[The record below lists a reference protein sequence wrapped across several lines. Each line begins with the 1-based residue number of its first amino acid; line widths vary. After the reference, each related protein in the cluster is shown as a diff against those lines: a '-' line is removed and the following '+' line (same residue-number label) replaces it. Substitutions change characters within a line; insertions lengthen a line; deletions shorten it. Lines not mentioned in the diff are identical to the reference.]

1 MDRLLSLRERF
12 TQAVTPRRLRYIK
25 ESITGYLFIAPAVVL
40 IFIFGIFPVAFALY
54 VSLHKWRLVRTEF
67 LGLDN
72 FVRAVGPLAYVFAFF
87 LACGALIGSY
97 TILRGILQDVQESK
111 EKPWLLTLPAILH
124 TAAVYAFFRYGWVQ
138 LPEFLDIATKLR
150 GQTKTRDLFIRLLW
164 EAFYN
169 WEVYP
174 SWRLFTW
181 LFLGSI
187 VIGVLSALLY
197 RGSQAFQIQTQFSL
211 MWIFLAGGIG
221 LFYFTYQQIRYAYS
235 IALEI
240 GTDPGIWPQVIMIS
254 AGIILVILGWISWD
268 SAPKTK
274 RIWKFWLRILGAFIF
289 LTGGWIL
296 IGELPVIFAS
306 GDKDLW
312 NGLKVTIFYSAGT
325 VPFQLT
331 ISMFLAI
338 LLFQKLRGSELF
350 RMIFFL
356 PYVTPFVASAAVFK
370 QIFSNRDTSPINL
383 VIRGLG
389 GEGLG
394 WLHESKGFFH
404 IIADGIGIDLPGWA
418 GGPSLALVVVMIHSI
433 WTYVGYDTVIY
444 LAGLGNIPTE
454 LNEAAEID
462 GASKWD
468 VFKNITFPLLSPT
481 TYFLSL
487 IAIIGTFKAFA
498 TIWVFREELALGTV
512 DTFSVTIFLEFFEK
526 LRYGY
531 ASAMAFV
538 LFAIILGLTIIN
550 NRFQGSRVFYM

>member
-1 MDRLLSLRERF
+1 M
-12 TQAVTPRRLRYIK
+12 I
-25 ESITGYLFIAPAVVL
+25 L

-54 VSLHKWRLVRTEF
+54 VSLHKWRLVRTDF

-72 FVRAVGPLAYVFAFF
+72 YVRAVGPLAYVFAFF
-87 LACGALIGSY
+87 LACGAVIGAYSL
-97 TILRGILQDVQESK
+97 LRGVIQSVKENK
-111 EKPWLLTLPAILH
+111 EKPWLLSLPSILH
-124 TAAVYAFFRYGWVQ
+124 AAAVFAFLRYAWFQ
-138 LPEFLDIATKLR
+138 LPEFLDIAIRLR
-150 GQTKTRDLFIRLLW
+150 GQTKTRDLFIRLLRD
-164 EAFYN
+164 AFYSRN
-169 WEVYP
+169 VYP
-174 SWRLFTW
+174 AWQLFIW
-181 LFLGSI
+181 IFLGSI
-187 VIGVLSALLY
+187 VIGVLSAY
-197 RGSQAFQIQTQFSL
+197 FYKGSKAFQYQAQFSIIWL
-211 MWIFLAGGIG
+211 ALAGGVG
-221 LFYFTYQQIRYAYS
+221 LFYFTYRQIQNVYT
-235 IALEI
+235 IALETN
-240 GTDPGIWPQVIMIS
+240 TDPGIWPQVIMIL
-254 AGIILVILGWISWD
+254 AGIILVILGWISWN
-268 SAPKTK
+268 SAPKTNQN
-274 RIWKFWLRILGAFIF
+274 WKFWLRILGAFIF
-289 LTGGWIL
+289 LSGGWIL
-296 IGELPVIFAS
+296 AGELPVILAS

-312 NGLKVTIFYSAGT
+312 DGLKVTLFFSAGT

-370 QIFSNRDTSPINL
+370 QIFANRDTSPMNL
-383 VIRGLG
+383 VIRALG
-389 GEGLG
+389 GEGLA
-394 WLHESKGFFH
+394 WLQESKGVIQ
-404 IIADGIGIDLPGWA
+404 IIADAGGKDLPIWA
-418 GGPSLALVVVMIHSI
+418 AGPSLALIVVIIHQI

-462 GASKWD
+462 GANRWE

-498 TIWVFREELALGTV
+498 TLWVFREPLALGT
-512 DTFSVTIFLEFFEK
+512 TNTLSVAIFLEFFEK

-550 NRFQGSRVFYM
+550 NRFQGSRVFYI